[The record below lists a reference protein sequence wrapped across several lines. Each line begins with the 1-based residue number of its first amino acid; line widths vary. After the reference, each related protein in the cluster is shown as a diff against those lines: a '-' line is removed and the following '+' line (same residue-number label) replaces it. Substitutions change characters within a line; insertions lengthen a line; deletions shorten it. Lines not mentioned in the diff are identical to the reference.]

1 MGEVG
6 EGEFA
11 KVYSQHGEV
20 TKNEKCS
27 SILSTK
33 LWNIRLY
40 PINLIFQVHLS
51 HVTKHCLSEIDNA
64 DRDMQIN

>member
-33 LWNIRLY
+33 L
-40 PINLIFQVHLS
+40 
-51 HVTKHCLSEIDNA
+51 
-64 DRDMQIN
+64 